1 MKNLLLFLWAVS
13 IFVFSSCIKDL
24 EKEDIFS
31 QTIVKG
37 KVLEENNNIP
47 VTNLRIKLTDGKDFP
62 KTSYTNQ
69 NGEFEI
75 TVTNDQIS
83 KGYYLLIG
91 ADSVY
96 SDIKIELKE
105 INFGKKFFD
114 FGIIY
119 AKGAELPTVKTISAT
134 NIAVQ
139 VIECKGKVSSDGK
152 SHVFQKG
159 FCFSENPHPTVA
171 DNVVN
176 LGSGIGEFSTT
187 LQGLK
192 LNTIYYVRAF
202 AINSVGVAYGEEISL
217 KTLDGSPTVE
227 IEEITNITSNNA
239 SIKANAISD
248 GGFFITERG
257 FCYSIS
263 PNPTMQNTSTSC
275 GANTG
280 EFSSTL
286 QNLYPNTLYYIR
298 AFAKNSAGIGY
309 SEQRTFTT
317 LSGLP
322 TITTKTVSNITSSS
336 SQCGGNISSDGGFS
350 IIKRGVCYSTSPNPT
365 INNAH
370 TSDGT
375 GTGSFISYLSNLQ
388 SHTTYYIRAY
398 ATNAIGTTYGEEI
411 SFITE

>member
-139 VIECKGKVSSDGK
+139 VIECKGKVSSEGK

-298 AFAKNSAGIGY
+298 AFAKNSAGVGY

>member
-1 MKNLLLFLWAVS
+1 MKNLLFLLGVS

-62 KTSYTNQ
+62 KTGYTNQ

-119 AKGAELPTVKTISAT
+119 VKGAELPTVKTISAT

-139 VIECKGKVSSDGK
+139 VIECKGEVRSEGK
-152 SHVFQKG
+152 SHVFQRG
-159 FCFSENPHPTVA
+159 FCVSENPHPTLA
-171 DNVVN
+171 DNAVN

-217 KTLDGSPTVE
+217 KTLDGSPTVD
-227 IEEITNITSNNA
+227 IEEITNITSKNA

-280 EFSSTL
+280 EFYSTL

-298 AFAKNSAGIGY
+298 AFAKNSAGVGY

-322 TITTKTVSNITSSS
+322 IVTTKAVSNITSSS
-336 SQCGGNISSDGGFS
+336 AQCGGNISSDGGFS
-350 IIKRGVCYSTSPNPT
+350 ITKRGICYSTSPNPT
-365 INNAH
+365 INNTH